1 MIAAAILALKQNRF
15 TVAAGFFDDE
25 YREFARIV
33 YEAMRE

>member
-1 MIAAAILALKQNRF
+1 MIAAGILALKQNRL
-15 TVAAGFFDDE
+15 TVGAGFVDDE